1 MSRFWKHLI
10 RRVPRHGEGLLGVG
24 AAYAAAAYL
33 SVLFAE
39 IFSGLIPD
47 GYTSFNKAFFSLITL
62 GSTKAIWT
70 VLIFMVLW
78 IFLGAIAFA
87 GSTRYMM
94 GCVDPDHIAQRT
106 FSIGIKNYTKKMIA
120 YSMFLVA
127 VMLAI
132 MGLTF
137 LVFRLS
143 GIYGL
148 GARFYLPVLLALGI
162 IIVMLMTKVSYTP
175 MFMIQGKGLFAAISK
190 SWKATAQRFWL
201 INFIRLV
208 LVAFVFLPILLKYF
222 LRIFIIVPSIEI
234 WPFAA
239 LIIVGFE
246 EIMVTIGFQ
255 EYEEDSK
262 EPIITESISK
272 KDLSLLED
280 YNRVD
285 AYADPQS
292 GMEL

>member
-47 GYTSFNKAFFSLITL
+47 GYTSFNKALFSMITL
-62 GSTKAIWT
+62 GSTQAIWT
-70 VLIFMVLW
+70 ILIFMIIW

-106 FSIGIKNYTKKMIA
+106 FSIGIKNYTKKMIT
-120 YSMFLVA
+120 YSMFLA
-127 VMLAI
+127 VVMSTI
-132 MGLTF
+132 MGLLF
-137 LVFRLS
+137 LLFRIS
-143 GIYGL
+143 SIYSL
-148 GARFYLPVLLALGI
+148 GARFYLPMMLLLGI
-162 IIVMLMTKVSYTP
+162 VVIMLMTKVSYTP
-175 MFMIQGKGLFAAISK
+175 MFMIQGKGLFASISK

-201 INFIRLV
+201 INLIRLV

-255 EYEEDSK
+255 EYEEDTK

-272 KDLSLLED
+272 KDLPLLED
-280 YNRVD
+280 YSRAD
-285 AYADPQS
+285 DYADPQGS
-292 GMEL
+292 MEL